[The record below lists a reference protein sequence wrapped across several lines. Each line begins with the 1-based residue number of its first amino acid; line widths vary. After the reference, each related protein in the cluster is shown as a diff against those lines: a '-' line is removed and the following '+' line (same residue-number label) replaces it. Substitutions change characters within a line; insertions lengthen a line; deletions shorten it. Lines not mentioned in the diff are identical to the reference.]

1 MTGKIK
7 LVHSGGNSVSLA
19 VPTSNPSSSEVAFKL
34 PQADGSANQVLKTDG
49 SGNLAFATVG
59 VTTASG
65 TMTIRIE
72 NNANGDNST
81 GVQSTTVVTGRYCQV
96 GDMVHCSFDTGNIQ
110 KPGSIGGGLTVFT
123 GAFPVTRDSNWVMV
137 GIAQAVNIDTDVN
150 GGSEIILPKY
160 GYWRNNT
167 SLYFVAPRSFSSAD
181 NLSWT
186 MFPGNGTGRIYAQYS
201 YKAA

>member
-1 MTGKIK
+1 MSTIK
-7 LVHSGGNSVSLA
+7 TNKLAHTANGASVYTL
-19 VPTSNPSSSEVAFKL
+19 PTT
-34 PQADGSANQVLKTDG
+34 DGSAGQVIKTDG
-49 SGNLAFATVG
+49 SGNLSFTSS
-59 VTTASG
+59 TSEASG

-110 KPGSIGGGLTVFT
+110 KPGSIGSGLTVFT
-123 GAFPVTRDSNWVMV
+123 GAFPITRDSNWTMV
-137 GIAQAVNIDTDVN
+137 GIAQAVNVDSDVN
-150 GGSEIILPKY
+150 SGSEIILPRY

-181 NLSWT
+181 NIAWN
-186 MFPGNGTGRIYAQYS
+186 MFPSNGTGRIYAQYS

>member
-1 MTGKIK
+1 MSTIK
-7 LVHSGGNSVSLA
+7 TNQLA
-19 VPTSNPSSSEVAFKL
+19 HTANGAATYTL
-34 PQADGSANQVLKTDG
+34 PQTDGSAGQVIKTDG
-49 SGNLAFATVG
+49 SGNLSFTSS
-59 VTTASG
+59 TSEASG

-110 KPGSIGGGLTVFT
+110 KPGSIGSGLTVFT
-123 GAFPVTRDSNWVMV
+123 GAFPITRDSNWTMV
-137 GIAQAVNIDTDVN
+137 GIAQAVNVDSDVN
-150 GGSEIILPKY
+150 SGSEIILPRY

-181 NLSWT
+181 NIAWN
-186 MFPGNGTGRIYAQYS
+186 MFPSNGTGRIYAQYS

>member
-1 MTGKIK
+1 MSTLKTNK
-7 LVHSGGNSVSLA
+7 LVHTANGA
-19 VPTSNPSSSEVAFKL
+19 SEFTL
-34 PQADGSANQVLKTDG
+34 PQTDGSAGQVIKTDG
-49 SGNLAFATVG
+49 SGNLSFTSS
-59 VTTASG
+59 TSEASG

-110 KPGSIGGGLTVFT
+110 KPGSIGSGLTVFT
-123 GAFPVTRDSNWVMV
+123 GAFPITRDSNWTMV
-137 GIAQAVNIDTDVN
+137 GIAQAVNVDSDVN
-150 GGSEIILPKY
+150 SGSEIILPRY

-181 NLSWT
+181 NIAWN
-186 MFPGNGTGRIYAQYS
+186 MFPSNGTGRIYAQYS

>member
-1 MTGKIK
+1 MSTIKTNK
-7 LVHSGGNSVSLA
+7 LVHTANA
-19 VPTSNPSSSEVAFKL
+19 ASEFTL
-34 PQADGSANQVLKTDG
+34 PQTDGSAGQVIKTDG
-49 SGNLAFATVG
+49 SGNLSFTSS
-59 VTTASG
+59 TSEASG

-110 KPGSIGGGLTVFT
+110 KPGSIGSGLTVFT
-123 GAFPVTRDSNWVMV
+123 GAFPITRDSNWTMV
-137 GIAQAVNIDTDVN
+137 GIAQAVNVDSDVN
-150 GGSEIILPKY
+150 SGSEIILPRY

-181 NLSWT
+181 NIAWN
-186 MFPGNGTGRIYAQYS
+186 MFPSNGTGRIYAQYS

>member
-1 MTGKIK
+1 MSTIK
-7 LVHSGGNSVSLA
+7 TNQLAHTANGASVYTL
-19 VPTSNPSSSEVAFKL
+19 PTT
-34 PQADGSANQVLKTDG
+34 DGSAGQVIKTDG
-49 SGNLAFATVG
+49 SGNLSFTSS
-59 VTTASG
+59 TSEASG

-110 KPGSIGGGLTVFT
+110 KPGSIGSGLTVFT
-123 GAFPVTRDSNWVMV
+123 GAFPITRDSNWTMV
-137 GIAQAVNIDTDVN
+137 GIAQAVNVDSDVN
-150 GGSEIILPKY
+150 SGSEIILPRY

-181 NLSWT
+181 NIAWN
-186 MFPGNGTGRIYAQYS
+186 MFPSNGTGRIYAQYS

>member
-1 MTGKIK
+1 MSTIK
-7 LVHSGGNSVSLA
+7 TNQLAHTANGASVY
-19 VPTSNPSSSEVAFKL
+19 TL
-34 PQADGSANQVLKTDG
+34 PQTDGSAGQVIKTDG
-49 SGNLAFATVG
+49 SGNLSFTSS
-59 VTTASG
+59 TSEASG

-110 KPGSIGGGLTVFT
+110 KPGSIGSGLTVFT
-123 GAFPVTRDSNWVMV
+123 GAFPITRDSNWTMV
-137 GIAQAVNIDTDVN
+137 GIAQAVNVDSDVN
-150 GGSEIILPKY
+150 SGSEIILPRY

-181 NLSWT
+181 NIAWN
-186 MFPGNGTGRIYAQYS
+186 MFPSNGTGRIYAQYS
-201 YKAA
+201 LSLIHI

>member
-1 MTGKIK
+1 MSTIK
-7 LVHSGGNSVSLA
+7 TNQLAHTANGASVY
-19 VPTSNPSSSEVAFKL
+19 TL
-34 PQADGSANQVLKTDG
+34 PQTDGSAGQVIKTDG
-49 SGNLAFATVG
+49 SGNLSFTSS
-59 VTTASG
+59 TSEASG

-110 KPGSIGGGLTVFT
+110 KPGSIGSGLTVFT
-123 GAFPVTRDSNWVMV
+123 GAFPITRDSNWTMV
-137 GIAQAVNIDTDVN
+137 GIAQAVNVDSDVN
-150 GGSEIILPKY
+150 SGSEIILPRY

-181 NLSWT
+181 NIAWN
-186 MFPGNGTGRIYAQYS
+186 MFPSNGTGRIYAQYS

>member
-1 MTGKIK
+1 MTIK
-7 LVHSGGNSVSLA
+7 LNGSTAGSVSLDA
-19 VPTSNPSSSEVAFKL
+19 PASTTGNADITFKL
-34 PQADGSANQVLKTDG
+34 PVADGSAGQVIKTDG
-49 SGNLAFATVG
+49 SGNLSFGG

-72 NNANGDNST
+72 NNDNGDNST

-110 KPGSIGGGLTVFT
+110 KPSSIGGGLTIFT
-123 GAFPVTRDSNWVMV
+123 GAFPITRDSNWTMI
-137 GIAQAVNIDTDVN
+137 GIAQAVNVDSDVN
-150 GGSEIILPKY
+150 GGSEIILPRY

-167 SLYFVAPRSFSSAD
+167 SMYFVAPRSFSSAD
-181 NLSWT
+181 NVAWN

>member
-1 MTGKIK
+1 MSTIKTNK
-7 LVHSGGNSVSLA
+7 LVHTANGA
-19 VPTSNPSSSEVAFKL
+19 SEFTL
-34 PQADGSANQVLKTDG
+34 PQTDGSAGQVIKTDG
-49 SGNLAFATVG
+49 SGNLSFTSS
-59 VTTASG
+59 TSEASG

-110 KPGSIGGGLTVFT
+110 KPGSIGSGLTVFT
-123 GAFPVTRDSNWVMV
+123 GAFPITRDSNWTMV
-137 GIAQAVNIDTDVN
+137 GIAQAVNVDSDVN
-150 GGSEIILPKY
+150 SGSEIILPRY

-181 NLSWT
+181 NIAWN
-186 MFPGNGTGRIYAQYS
+186 MFPSNGTGRIYAQYS

>member
-1 MTGKIK
+1 MSSIK
-7 LVHSGGNSVSLA
+7 LKHSGGNSVIIAAPS
-19 VPTSNPSSSEVAFKL
+19 SNPASDRTLTL
-34 PQADGSANQVLKTDG
+34 PGDADGTILTQE
-49 SGNLAFATVG
+49 NLST
-59 VTTASG
+59 SG

-72 NNANGDNST
+72 NNANGDSST

-123 GAFPVTRDSNWVMV
+123 GAFPITRDSNWIMV
-137 GIAQAVNIDTDVN
+137 GIAQAVNVDSDVN
-150 GGSEIILPKY
+150 SGSEIILPRY

-181 NLSWT
+181 NISWN
-186 MFPGNGTGRIYAQYS
+186 MFPSNGTGRIYAQYS